1 MTLQTEVKAAAHT
14 TKWIAIK
21 YHGDD
26 HGVNTWAKWKSSES
40 IRQFSFHIHLQPN
53 WSWIQTRPLPLP
65 SIEKGNFMLIFLGQ
79 ADGYQRAAG
88 RTKRAFHLSIL
99 SLLNSSALQKIC
111 YRHLPEKWNAPGVT
125 QAHSASAPSP
135 SIHAA
140 PALVTKPSWSL
151 SLHFYCPL
159 WYLGCLT

>member
-65 SIEKGNFMLIFLGQ
+65 SIGKGNFMLIFLGQ
-79 ADGYQRAAG
+79 ADRYQRAAG
-88 RTKRAFHLSIL
+88 RTKRAFHFSIL

-111 YRHLPEKWNAPGVT
+111 YRHLPEKWNAPGLRRRI
-125 QAHSASAPSP
+125 QPLLLHPPSMLP
-135 SIHAA
+135 R
-140 PALVTKPSWSL
+140 PWLQNPPGLSL
-151 SLHFYCPL
+151 STSTDHFDI
-159 WYLGCLT
+159 WGAWS